1 MELAGDVGW
10 RHHNGKGLF
19 LFVHLCGKVFTIQPF
34 FIQTTLDL
42 LRVVGFFQFFFH
54 NDLLFNLVSQLS
66 VNTFYSCCF
75 VFRSAD
81 IFQESFL
88 PTTTKTPS
96 ADISCQQ
103 RALNTRYH
111 LHLSLIGSFSSTL
124 CPITGAGRDRLLCR
138 LSRPSPETSS
148 CIECFLSGHKQP
160 EFRRPGS
167 RATFGPAHPGFPFSL
182 RGILSFG
189 AEQSYSS
196 PSLPF
201 LFRLLFHYHK

>member
-1 MELAGDVGW
+1 MILNKNPALQDSAPQTCRFQATISSAFTCASLRSVLYH
-10 RHHNGKGLF
+10 RKVHRTF
-19 LFVHLCGKVFTIQPF
+19 LMIQ
-34 FIQTTLDL
+34 
-42 LRVVGFFQFFFH
+42 
-54 NDLLFNLVSQLS
+54 
-66 VNTFYSCCF
+66 
-75 VFRSAD
+75 
-81 IFQESFL
+81 
-88 PTTTKTPS
+88 KTPS

-148 CIECFLSGHKQP
+148 CIECFLSRHKQP